1 MDELYLGIDLGTS
14 ATKTVL
20 VRADGQ
26 VVARGAA
33 AHPDARTG
41 EAGRVDPTP
50 WMRSLAEACA
60 ALGPARAQV
69 TALSLAVHS
78 PVALFLDA
86 DGVPICPGIRWE
98 HPALGPLCASSAAL
112 RTTDEA
118 RLVANRTEPA
128 TAMALAWPV
137 AAGSHPDLAERCGT
151 FGLVGTWLG
160 QFLTGQAAIDPT
172 QASYLGIMAAT
183 DGAPRWLDALAERYG
198 VPPATL
204 PAIRPSL
211 AVLGPLLETAATA
224 LGLPAGVP
232 VVVGA
237 ADTASAA
244 YLLHLEDGGPPLYTV
259 GTTHVIT
266 SCRTEPELA
275 PVALSRT
282 HVVPGRW
289 LAHGAVNGGDA
300 LALGARLLGH
310 GAGGDAVRRMTA
322 TAGRATPDDAEHA
335 PVFIPHT
342 AAERGPL
349 WLREPH
355 TALVG
360 LLPHTTPEAA
370 AWGITEGVAF
380 ASRLVLEMCT
390 AGHLAPGAPVFMSG
404 TFSDGDAYPQIVA
417 DVLGRPVRLIDES
430 HLPAL
435 GAAAMAAASVDGVVL
450 PRPTARLV
458 EPRPEWRATI
468 DRRWQRFARVW
479 SAVVGAPFPVEVPAM
494 QPAPLATPGL
504 LTASPS

>member
-26 VVARGAA
+26 VVARGVA

-41 EAGRVDPTP
+41 QAGRVDPTP

-60 ALGPARAQV
+60 ALGPSREQV
-69 TALSLAVHS
+69 TALSVAVHS
-78 PVALFLDA
+78 PVALFLDG
-86 DGVPICPGIRWE
+86 DGVPICPGVRWE
-98 HPALGPLCASSAAL
+98 HPSLGALCAAAAGL
-112 RTTDEA
+112 RTPEEA

-137 AAGSHPDLAERCGT
+137 AAGSHPELSQGCAT

-183 DGAPRWLDALAERYG
+183 DGAPRWLDDLAERYG
-198 VPPATL
+198 VPAATL

-211 AVLGPLLETAATA
+211 DVLGPLLDAPATT
-224 LGLPAGVP
+224 LGLPAGIP

-244 YLLHLEDGGPPLYTV
+244 YLMQLEDGGPPLYTV

-266 SCRTEPELA
+266 SCRTEPE
-275 PVALSRT
+275 PVPLALSRT

-310 GAGGDAVRRMTA
+310 GTGGDAVRRMTA
-322 TAGRATPDDAEHA
+322 AAGGALPADAEEA

-355 TALVG
+355 TALLG
-360 LLPHTTPEAA
+360 LLPHTPAPAA

-390 AGHLAPGAPVFMSG
+390 EGRLAPGEPVVLAG
-404 TFSDGDAYPQIVA
+404 TFAAGDAYPQIVA
-417 DVLGRPVRLIDES
+417 DALGRPVRLVDES
-430 HLPAL
+430 HLPAM
-435 GAAAMAAASVDGVVL
+435 GAAAMAASAVDGVAL
-450 PRPTARLV
+450 PRPAAQLV
-458 EPRPEWRATI
+458 EPRPEWAATVAH
-468 DRRWQRFARVW
+468 RWRRFARQW
-479 SAVVGAPFPVEVPAM
+479 STVVGRPFPVDVPDS
-494 QPAPLATPGL
+494 APLTPAEL
-504 LTASPS
+504 LAGSPS